1 MTAGRSFVRDTAS
14 WTSSGV
20 STRGCRTTS
29 NSVSGNCASSASTRR
44 TAVSPVESEMTCSST
59 MDVLTGGNVRVT
71 ALTCRSVEQRFT
83 APRAPR
89 SAVRR
94 AIWRWHAEREARFAS
109 RNPILPESQLEMIR
123 RVYETLPGGR
133 AVLDVGGGNG
143 RWRHLLGDV
152 GDYTVVDVATPDA
165 PSLAPEITHV
175 VADASALPFDD
186 ATFGFVLMIEMLQ
199 YVAEPARALA
209 EAARVLAPGGAL
221 VLTTRQAWRAHGP
234 PEDRFRFTRYALDE
248 MLDRTGL
255 HVRELTPLGGPAT
268 VVTATLENNVPLLT
282 KPFVKQL
289 LSNQLWRLAGVLD
302 RSVLRESVH
311 GTAPDVSGW
320 LVVARRESDVTS
332 AA

>member
-1 MTAGRSFVRDTAS
+1 
-14 WTSSGV
+14 
-20 STRGCRTTS
+20 
-29 NSVSGNCASSASTRR
+29 
-44 TAVSPVESEMTCSST
+44 
-59 MDVLTGGNVRVT
+59 
-71 ALTCRSVEQRFT
+71 
-83 APRAPR
+83 
-89 SAVRR
+89 VRR

-143 RWRHLLGDV
+143 RWRRLLGDI
-152 GDYTVVDVATPDA
+152 GDYTVVDVATPEPA
-165 PSLAPEITHV
+165 LLEPEITHV
-175 VADASALPFDD
+175 VADASALPFDE

-221 VLTTRQAWRAHGP
+221 VVTTRQAWRAHGP
-234 PEDRFRFTRYALDE
+234 PEDRFRFTRYALED
-248 MLDRTGL
+248 MLESVGL
-255 HVRELTPLGGPAT
+255 HVRGLTPLGGPAT

-289 LSNQLWRLAGVLD
+289 LSNQLWRLAGALD
-302 RSVLRESVH
+302 RTVFRESVH

-320 LVVARRESDVTS
+320 LVVARRSTDVTS